1 MLKKHVKKVLL
12 IGICFSLAL
21 TVSLLLSAP
30 QKAQAA
36 NSFAYGADI
45 GWMKQLEDEGV
56 KWVDDKGTQGDPLKI
71 LKDHGINSVRLRVF
85 VDPPSNYYWFKDDT
99 TWTML
104 GYSDKKGVIAAAKR
118 AKSLGMN
125 VMVDFHYSDVFADPG
140 HQIKPKAWT
149 NYTNAQL
156 QTAVYKHTYE
166 VMKELKNNGISPE
179 WVQVGNEINSGI
191 MLPNGSTND
200 FSTLTSFLNKGYDAV
215 KDVSPSSKVVTHLA
229 HGTDNGLFRWW
240 FDNFFKNGGK
250 TDVIGASFYPYWEGK
265 PYWEVTGSL
274 AYNLNDVA
282 SRYNKEVMVVEV
294 GGDAQ
299 NTKDSYWTIYDTIKV
314 VKNVPNGKGSGVFY
328 WEPEAHSSVLP
339 DKYPLGATT
348 EVSKKVLQYTTA
360 IDAFQNWALGKTK

>member
-1 MLKKHVKKVLL
+1 MLKKHVKKCLL
-12 IGICFSLAL
+12 IGICLSLAL
-21 TVSLLLSAP
+21 AGSFLISAP
-30 QKAQAA
+30 QKAQAE

-56 KWVDDKGTQGDPLKI
+56 KWVDDKGKQKDPLKI

-85 VDPPSNYYWFKDDT
+85 VDPPSNYYWFKDNT

-140 HQIKPKAWT
+140 HQIKPQAWT
-149 NYTNAQL
+149 NYTNTQL
-156 QTAVYKHTYE
+156 QTAVYNHTYD

-200 FSTLTSFLNKGYDAV
+200 FRALTSFLNKGYDAV

-250 TDVIGASFYPYWEGK
+250 TDVIGSSFYPYWEGK

-274 AYNLNDVA
+274 AYNLNDIA
-282 SRYNKEVMVVEV
+282 ARYNKEVMVVEV

-314 VKNVPNGKGSGVFY
+314 VKNVPNGKGTGVFY

-360 IDAFQNWALGKTK
+360 IDAFQDWAKKK